1 MRLSSRMVSGQLTL
15 FHSEHQNLL
24 GADLTASG
32 GTGSGDLFNGGA
44 SQAQGIEVEAVG
56 DVLELTGA
64 SAFFADDKHHFPV
77 RASYVHSSG
86 VHPSV

>member
-1 MRLSSRMVSGQLTL
+1 MVSGQITL

-32 GTGSGDLFNGGA
+32 GTGSGDLFNGG
-44 SQAQGIEVEAVG
+44 SSRAQGIEVEAVG

-64 SAFFADDKHHFPV
+64 SAFFADDTHHFPV
-77 RASYVHSSG
+77 RVSYTFTQAVFTQAFE
-86 VHPSV
+86 